1 MYLLFILGTFSVGWG
16 FTTELFGRHGDTVEL
31 LTVFL
36 KKIYTFA
43 FFFLSAFLIMLIIH
57 LLVD

>member
-1 MYLLFILGTFSVGWG
+1 LGTFSVGWG
-16 FTTELFGRHGDTVEL
+16 FTTDLFGKIGEASDL
-31 LTVFL
+31 LSNYL
-36 KKIYTFA
+36 RKIYWFA